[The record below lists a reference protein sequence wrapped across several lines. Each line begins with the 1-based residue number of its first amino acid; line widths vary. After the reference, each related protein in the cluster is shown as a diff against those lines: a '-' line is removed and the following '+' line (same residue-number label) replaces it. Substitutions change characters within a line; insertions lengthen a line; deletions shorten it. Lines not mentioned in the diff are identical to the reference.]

1 MIYRSR
7 WQTGAAL
14 AGMCGLLLFSCTAL
28 GAPQAAGASTTSSA
42 QANSK
47 DTQPEPGSGAVDATL
62 NGVSVAGGDQAATDP
77 APGTVTGTVLDA
89 TGAVVSGVRV
99 KLVVGGQS
107 LPRQTVTDD
116 NGQFSFANVPA
127 GGFQVTAT
135 LPGFETQTSS
145 GTLAPGHTFIVP
157 AITMPLAAVVT
168 QVEVEPQEEVAQHQI
183 EQQEKQRVL
192 GVVPNFYVSYVP
204 DAAPLNARQKFQ
216 LAWKST
222 IDPINFAITAGVA
235 GVEQEANYLSG
246 YGPGFEGYAKRYG
259 ASYADAAVGT
269 FMGSAVFPALLRQ
282 DPRYFYKGTGTV
294 RSRLLYAVANAFIC
308 KGDNK
313 KWQPN
318 YSNVLGNLAAGG
330 ISNLY
335 YPEQNRN
342 NAAVTFES
350 ALIGIGATAAGNI
363 IEEFVARRFT
373 PNLPDDRA
381 SKESK
386 LGVIS
391 RMFAQEGE

>member
-1 MIYRSR
+1 MICRFRS
-7 WQTGAAL
+7 QSGAAL
-14 AGMCGLLLFSCTAL
+14 AAICGFLLFSCGVATA
-28 GAPQAAGASTTSSA
+28 GQSPSSPADASTQVKPQSA
-42 QANSK
+42 Q
-47 DTQPEPGSGAVDATL
+47 QPDPGAVDPTSNA
-62 NGVSVAGGDQAATDP
+62 VASTSEGADQLTA
-77 APGTVTGTVLDA
+77 GTITGTVLDA
-89 TGAVVSGVRV
+89 TGAVVSGARV
-99 KLVVGGQS
+99 KLAPVGQS
-107 LPRQTVTDD
+107 LARQTMTDN
-116 NGQFSFANVPA
+116 NGQFSFSNVPA
-127 GGFQVTAT
+127 GTFQLTAT
-135 LPGFETQTSS
+135 LPGFETQTAS

-157 AITMPLAAVVT
+157 PITMPLAAVVT

-222 IDPINFAITAGVA
+222 IDPFNFAITAGIA
-235 GVEQEANYLSG
+235 GIEQGANYLSG
-246 YGPGFEGYAKRYG
+246 YGPGFGGYAKRYG
-259 ASYADAAVGT
+259 ASYADGAVGT

-313 KWQPN
+313 RWQPN
-318 YSNVLGNLAAGG
+318 YSNILGNIAAGG

-342 NAAVTFES
+342 DAAVTFES

-363 IEEFVARRFT
+363 IEEFVARKFT
-373 PNLPDDRA
+373 PNLPGDR
-381 SKESK
+381 SDKESK
-386 LGVIS
+386 LGTLS
-391 RMFAQEGE
+391 RILLPEGQ